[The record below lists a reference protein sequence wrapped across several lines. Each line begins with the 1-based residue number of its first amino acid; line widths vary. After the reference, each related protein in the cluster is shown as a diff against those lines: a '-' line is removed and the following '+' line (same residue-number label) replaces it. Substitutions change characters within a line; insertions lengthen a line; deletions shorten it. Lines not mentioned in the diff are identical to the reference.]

1 MGCLVR
7 IVWGYI
13 KRVGRRWRRK
23 RVKSIGNLSEW
34 KEKKKVCDLAD
45 KGYFCAGAWIAMC
58 RRTED

>member
-34 KEKKKVCDLAD
+34 KEEKKRSVTLQTKDTSVQVL
-45 KGYFCAGAWIAMC
+45 G
-58 RRTED
+58 